1 MSGARMARA
10 LIRLLSFVSQTAR
23 GLREPPPPEEVSRIV
38 VLQMSGIGDLILIT
52 PALRALRRLYPRAHI
67 DLITYS
73 LSNAA
78 FLFRLPAVRQ
88 GCEFPLFDLELK
100 RAWTRG
106 FWLALE
112 RPVQFTRQE
121 PCDLYVSF
129 HHCWLPQWYLLELWL
144 AARSRARYK
153 VGINPDFVRSA
164 GVFDRALSES
174 QLGDRHYRPLFL
186 ELVGL
191 LGEAGKDLS
200 MEFPLEPGEVRD
212 AQEVIKTALPG
223 KRRIICLHVGAAY
236 ASKFWPL
243 DRFIELTKRF
253 EADRDGLV
261 LIGTK
266 EERDLT
272 GRLAASLPSGTVLD
286 VAGTTTIFQMAAFVD
301 ASDLFIGN
309 DSGPMHVAIARRR
322 PTIGLIGPGRPRYYR
337 YEPDEAV
344 MLLNPVPFDIG
355 DRKDATFPWATTV
368 DEVYA
373 AAKGLLK

>member
-1 MSGARMARA
+1 MSRARAARA
-10 LIRLLSFVSQTAR
+10 LIRLLSFTSQAAR

-52 PALRALRRLYPRAHI
+52 PALRSLRRLYPRAHI
-67 DLITYS
+67 DLITVS
-73 LSNAA
+73 LANAA

-106 FWLALE
+106 FWRALA
-112 RPVQFTRQE
+112 RPVRFTRQE

-153 VGINPDFVRSA
+153 VGINPDYVKSP
-164 GVFDRALSES
+164 GVFDRALPDS
-174 QLGDRHYRPLFL
+174 QLGNRHYRPFFL
-186 ELVGL
+186 EVVGL

-200 MEFPLEPGEVRD
+200 MEFPLEPGEVRN
-212 AQEVIKTALPG
+212 AQEAIRTALPV
-223 KRRIICLHVGAAY
+223 KRRIVCLHVGATY

-243 DRFIELTKRF
+243 YRFIELAKRF
-253 EADRDGLV
+253 ATDGDGLV

-266 EERDLT
+266 EERCLT
-272 GRLAASLPSGTVLD
+272 ERLAASLPSGTVLD
-286 VAGTTTIFQMAAFVD
+286 VAGKTTLFQMAAYID

-309 DSGPMHVAIARRR
+309 DSGPMHVAIARRK
-322 PTIGLIGPGRPRYYR
+322 PTIGLIGPGRPRYHR

-355 DRKDATFPWATTV
+355 DRKDAAFPWAITV

-373 AAKGLLK
+373 AARDLLK